1 MSTTV
6 LLQTLALQKNARR
19 KDGQDACAFRVA
31 VCTGVGPIRSWV
43 SVLTRLTFASAIRAS
58 ALCLSASLS
67 PSGLCSRPEPACE
80 HGRPLACPRGRKP
93 RMSTSIIQQTLALLN
108 DAQGKTG
115 RMPVLSVK
123 LILKLDHFEVIAC
136 LDEGVNGIE
145 TDIGIRHVEFSKG
158 RLFAQCQKALVG
170 QLCAGD
176 IQFDQVFHRE

>member
-1 MSTTV
+1 M
-6 LLQTLALQKNARR
+6 
-19 KDGQDACAFRVA
+19 
-31 VCTGVGPIRSWV
+31 GPIRSWV

-67 PSGLCSRPEPACE
+67 PSGLRLRPEPTRE
-80 HGRPLACPRGRKP
+80 HGHPLACPRGRMP

-123 LILKLDHFEVIAC
+123 LVLKLDHFEVIAC

-158 RLFAQCQKALVG
+158 RLFAQCQKALVD

>member
-1 MSTTV
+1 MSTSII
-6 LLQTLALQKNARR
+6 QRTLALLN
-19 KDGQDACAFRVA
+19 DAQGTMGRMPVL
-31 VCTGVGPIRSWV
+31 
-43 SVLTRLTFASAIRAS
+43 SVHR
-58 ALCLSASLS
+58 SAS
-67 PSGLCSRPEPACE
+67 GQQFA
-80 HGRPLACPRGRKP
+80 RGRKP

-123 LILKLDHFEVIAC
+123 LILKLDHLEVIAC

-145 TDIGIRHVEFSKG
+145 ANVGIRHVEFSEG
-158 RLFAQCQKALVG
+158 RLFAQCQKTLVG